1 MISATLWK
9 MYKKV
14 FWMLFYENVLSTA
27 FLTKMR
33 DILWKLQEQT
43 FCEVVTVSPTIFIK
57 EAPKH
62 VMTELLHKRLN
73 CCKK

>member
-1 MISATLWK
+1 MDLYTDLST
-9 MYKKV
+9 
-14 FWMLFYENVLSTA
+14 LSTA

-57 EAPKH
+57 EDPKH
-62 VMTELLHKRLN
+62 AMIELLHKRLN
-73 CCKK
+73 CCKKQDKYGILTIQ